1 MIKNYSKTD
10 KFIIKSNE
18 MIDIL
23 FNIKGSGRDYPA
35 KNVDE
40 GKMTNVEKKLVTN
53 LMRVNHSGEV
63 AAQGLYIGHALSAKT
78 LEQKNMMLNMASEEK
93 DHLEWCDKRIKELKG
108 NTSLFNPLW
117 FIGSIGLGFLSGI
130 TNDKKS
136 LGFLEETEIQV
147 TDHLDSHIKRLPEND
162 HKTQAILQRM
172 KSDEK
177 SHSETAHNFGAEE
190 LPPKIKKAMKIIAN
204 MMKFASFR
212 L

>member
-1 MIKNYSKTD
+1 MKNYSKTD

-35 KNVDE
+35 KNVYE
-40 GKMTNVEKKLVTN
+40 GKMSNSEKKLVTN

-63 AAQGLYIGHALSAKT
+63 AAQGLYIGHAISAKT
-78 LEQKNMMLNMASEEK
+78 LDQKKLMLNMASEEK
-93 DHLEWCDKRIKELKG
+93 DHLDWCDKRIKELKG

-130 TNDKKS
+130 KNDKKS

-147 TDHLDSHIKRLPEND
+147 TDHLDSYIKKLPEND
-162 HKTQAILQRM
+162 HKTYAILQKM

-177 SHSETAHNFGAEE
+177 NHSETAHNSGAEQIP
-190 LPPKIKKAMKIIAN
+190 LIIKKIMKITAN
-204 MMKFASFR
+204 IMKFSSFR